1 MYILRK
7 LCIYLLNCDKLFR
20 EWGGGLGKAEATLL
34 VYQNMT
40 LPIYVRSDISVYI
53 KKNRFIPWG
62 LIHQEKSPQVEGG
75 EVRNDTQ
82 L

>member
-53 KKNRFIPWG
+53 KKTVYSMG
-62 LIHQEKSPQVEGG
+62 SDSPRKVASGG
-75 EVRNDTQ
+75 GR
-82 L
+82 